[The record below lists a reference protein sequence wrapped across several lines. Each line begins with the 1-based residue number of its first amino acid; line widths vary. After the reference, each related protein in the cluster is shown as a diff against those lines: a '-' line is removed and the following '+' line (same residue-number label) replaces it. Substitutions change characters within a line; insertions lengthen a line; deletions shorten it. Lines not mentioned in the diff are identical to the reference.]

1 MKHISLQTGLDIYV
15 VKINTQSDAYERT
28 ECLWVATLAVPGEIR
43 VGGHFTPPVLYILYL
58 IKPILFNKQDNSP
71 IPFKM
76 NDPFLQSVQETDL
89 LPNLALSH
97 AVHQRSSLPSFHAGH
112 VLGAVLG
119 AAVAR
124 SRQ

>member
-1 MKHISLQTGLDIYV
+1 MVTV
-15 VKINTQSDAYERT
+15 
-28 ECLWVATLAVPGEIR
+28 AVPGEIR

-76 NDPFLQSVQETDL
+76 NDLFLQSVLETNL

-97 AVHQRSSLPSFHAGH
+97 AVHQRSSLPSFHAGRVLSA
-112 VLGAVLG
+112 VLGAV
-119 AAVAR
+119 VAR

>member
-1 MKHISLQTGLDIYV
+1 MPMNAQ
-15 VKINTQSDAYERT
+15 
-28 ECLWVATLAVPGEIR
+28 CLWVATVAVSGEIR
-43 VGGHFTPPVLYILYL
+43 VGGRFTPPVLYILYL

-76 NDPFLQSVQETDL
+76 NDPSLQSALETDL
-89 LPNLALSH
+89 LPNLGLSH

-112 VLGAVLG
+112 VRGAVLG

-124 SRQ
+124 RRQ